1 MTTNAAGL
9 YRCLVC
15 GFDVEVD
22 DARFVTERGTCICLR
37 CFYREVGGS
46 KQPTAALRREVEDAE
61 GQGADG
67 L

>member
-1 MTTNAAGL
+1 M
-9 YRCLVC
+9 VC